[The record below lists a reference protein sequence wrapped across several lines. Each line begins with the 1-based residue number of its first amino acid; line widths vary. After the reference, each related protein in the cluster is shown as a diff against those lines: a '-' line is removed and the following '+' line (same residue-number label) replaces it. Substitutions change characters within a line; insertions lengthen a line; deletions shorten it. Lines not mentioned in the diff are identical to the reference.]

1 MHTDDG
7 VPQTKRIRIIE
18 VRFTIP
24 HIGNTRMDYIVN
36 IRDVLSDQW
45 EEVDIPAVNGN
56 DRDQLEAALKRHGNP
71 AINYEAKVGQLGR
84 WLTFLDHTDTL
95 DEGPL
100 FVVEDDAIID
110 PDFFSVI
117 DDLLYAVP
125 KGADFF
131 SLFIPRNRTREV
143 FVEGRINPVYDIGDE
158 YVVRAHQPYG
168 GVAMV
173 LYPPLK
179 QHIKELIK
187 RDGINKQFD
196 DYLYEQSQMQ
206 NLNGFSI
213 VPNMQDLVWIDGGI
227 PSTVHETGFYN
238 G

>member
-1 MHTDDG
+1 M
-7 VPQTKRIRIIE
+7 
-18 VRFTIP
+18 RFTIP
-24 HIGNTRMDYIVN
+24 SISDTRQDYIVN
-36 IRDVLSDQW
+36 IRDVLSERW
-45 EEVDIPAVNGN
+45 TEVQIPAVNGN
-56 DRDQLEAALKRHGNP
+56 NLLEIEAGLKRHGNP
-71 AINYEAKVGQLGR
+71 QINYPAKVGQLGR
-84 WLTFLDHTDTL
+84 WLTFLDHVATL

-110 PDFFSVI
+110 QDFFSVI
-117 DDLLYAVP
+117 DDLLYSVP

-179 QHIKELIK
+179 QHIKELLD

-206 NLNGFSI
+206 NLQGFSV

-227 PSTVHETGFYN
+227 PSTVHETRFYN

>member
-1 MHTDDG
+1 M
-7 VPQTKRIRIIE
+7 
-18 VRFTIP
+18 RFTIP
-24 HIGNTRMDYIVN
+24 HIGDARMDYIVN
-36 IRDVLSDQW
+36 ARDILSERW
-45 EEVDIPAVNGN
+45 TEVHIPAVNGSIK
-56 DRDQLEAALKRHGNP
+56 DELRAGLSRHNNP
-71 AINYEAKVGQLGR
+71 NINYDAKVGQLGR
-84 WLTFLDHTDTL
+84 WLTFLDHVDTL

-100 FVVEDDAIID
+100 FVVEDDAIVD
-110 PDFFSVI
+110 TDFFSVI

-125 KGADFF
+125 TNADFF

-158 YVVRAHQPYG
+158 FVVRAHQPYG

-179 QHIKELIK
+179 RHIKELLD

-206 NLNGFSI
+206 NLQGFSV

-227 PSTVHETGFYN
+227 PSTVHETEFYN
-238 G
+238 V